1 MEIFEILKYILPSLV
16 VLATTYLFM
25 RYSREHEQRIKW
37 AEIKQQTQPIVLPM
51 RFQAYERIVLF
62 LERITPSSMIVRISQ
77 PGMNARDLQKSL
89 LAGIREEYEH
99 NLSQQVYISIKAWE
113 VVKNAKEEMIR
124 VINVSASEVP
134 DEAPS
139 MELAQLI
146 FENYLKSEKPLV
158 SNAIEIL
165 KRELSQ
171 LF

>member
-1 MEIFEILKYILPSLV
+1 MEIFEILKYILPALI

-25 RYSREHEQRIKW
+25 RYTREQDERLRTG
-37 AEIKQQTQPIVLPM
+37 EMKQLSQPIVLPM

-62 LERITPSSMIVRISQ
+62 LERIIPSTLILRVNQ
-77 PGMNARDLQKSL
+77 PGMDSRTLQTSL
-89 LAGIREEYEH
+89 LVSIREEYEH

-124 VINVSASEVP
+124 VVNVAASEVP

-139 MELAQLI
+139 MELAQKI
-146 FENYLKSEKPLV
+146 FEHYLVSEKPLV
-158 SNAIEIL
+158 SQAIEIL
-165 KRELSQ
+165 KREMAQ